1 MELKLEDEH
10 KLVIKKSLTVLNEF
24 GKVNFK
30 PYLNALTEMVD
41 MPLNNKTN
49 VEFLILNA
57 QNKLVDELKDP
68 NIEMTKPM
76 VNTLSALK
84 KVQGNDFNFSDEELS
99 AVSLATENFARLGMA
114 QTGYARDLLMMAFP
128 KVDTKSFCDI
138 AQNFDIAERHIGA
151 TNGIRAERTSE
162 DSRVAWDIHQVARN
176 YLTWKRN
183 PEGGITTH
191 YDTPMKTSKYPLMKI
206 EGYKPKSEVER
217 SATLEKNRKSRGRKP
232 F

>member
-41 MPLNNKTN
+41 MPITNKTN
-49 VEFLILNA
+49 VEFLVLNA
-57 QNKLVDELKDP
+57 QNKLLDEFNGSDL
-68 NIEMTKPM
+68 ELTKPM
-76 VNTLSALK
+76 IETLSAYK
-84 KVQGNDFNFSDEELS
+84 KVLNDDFNFSDEELS

-114 QTGYARDLLMMAFP
+114 QTGYARDLMMMAFP
-128 KVDTKSFCDI
+128 KIDTKSFCDI

-176 YLTWKRN
+176 YLSWKRN
-183 PEGGITTH
+183 PEGAMTTH
-191 YDTPMKTSKYPLMKI
+191 YDTPMKTSKCPLMKI
-206 EGYKPKSEVER
+206 EGYEPKSEVER
-217 SATLEKNRKSRGRKP
+217 SAILEKNRKSRGRKP